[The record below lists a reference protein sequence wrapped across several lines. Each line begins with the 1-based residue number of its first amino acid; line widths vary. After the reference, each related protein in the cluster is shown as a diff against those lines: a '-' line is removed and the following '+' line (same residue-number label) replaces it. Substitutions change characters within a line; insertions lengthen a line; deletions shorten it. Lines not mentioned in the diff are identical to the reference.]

1 MIIDRRRTKLLEN
14 DIAPKKPGTF
24 TGTGTFTW
32 ADQIMRSR
40 PILPARPSASAV
52 MDAMATGRTPTPV
65 RTITTTTITAV
76 LPL

>member
-32 ADQIMRSR
+32 ADQILRSR
-40 PILPARPSASAV
+40 TKARARLTAS
-52 MDAMATGRTPTPV
+52 
-65 RTITTTTITAV
+65 
-76 LPL
+76 